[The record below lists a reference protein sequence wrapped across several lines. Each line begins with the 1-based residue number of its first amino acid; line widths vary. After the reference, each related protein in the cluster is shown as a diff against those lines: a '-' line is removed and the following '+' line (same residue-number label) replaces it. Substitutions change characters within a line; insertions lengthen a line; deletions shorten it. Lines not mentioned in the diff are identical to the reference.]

1 MLKVAKNALFY
12 VIVSVGVVMYWRG
25 TWVLM
30 DVYLYPDDMKA
41 SGWISA
47 LIGYVGFAIIVMLQI
62 LSARDKSTPWFDGKT
77 WKSKVTLG
85 LYNYIV
91 AFLGVNCWRGIWL
104 LQEVYLLEDDKK
116 SSAWISH
123 VMGAILLCI
132 LLHFQSTFA
141 APLLVLSEY
150 DNEYKPCDL
159 IRSPSIFLTKTTR
172 ASTTCSSTTT
182 DLELA

>member
-1 MLKVAKNALFY
+1 MMKEVKNALFY

-85 LYNYIV
+85 L
-91 AFLGVNCWRGIWL
+91 
-104 LQEVYLLEDDKK
+104 
-116 SSAWISH
+116 
-123 VMGAILLCI
+123 
-132 LLHFQSTFA
+132 
-141 APLLVLSEY
+141 
-150 DNEYKPCDL
+150 
-159 IRSPSIFLTKTTR
+159 
-172 ASTTCSSTTT
+172 
-182 DLELA
+182 

>member
-1 MLKVAKNALFY
+1 ME
-12 VIVSVGVVMYWRG
+12 IE
-25 TWVLM
+25 
-30 DVYLYPDDMKA
+30 
-41 SGWISA
+41 
-47 LIGYVGFAIIVMLQI
+47 
-62 LSARDKSTPWFDGKT
+62 
-77 WKSKVTLG
+77 VTLG

-123 VMGAILLCI
+123 VLGAILLYI